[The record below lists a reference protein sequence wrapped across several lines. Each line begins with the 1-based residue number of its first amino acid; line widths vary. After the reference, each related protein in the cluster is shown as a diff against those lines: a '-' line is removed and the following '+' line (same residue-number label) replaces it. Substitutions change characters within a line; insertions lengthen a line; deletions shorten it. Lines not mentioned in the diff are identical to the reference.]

1 LNNVISKKNTIAV
14 FLAVILI
21 AGIIAAFTPSFI
33 IGVNAQSEPYYRDNR
48 YGSEQEYPSEYSDSN
63 SYNIYEPQY
72 GMDNYKKSSRNDN
85 YEQPQYPSYQ
95 PDYKPEYPSY
105 EQDNKHDYKSKK
117 DSSSSVSINKL
128 KCINNNVNINGNNTG
143 DINVGN
149 SGSSASSPGTDEGY
163 LGVGSSGGNY
173 GEGYDNRYKKQKDA
187 GFTCIINNNNNNT
200 NIVAGGGNGTDDG
213 DNVEEPTATLAVG
226 KVVTCNLID
235 VSQATEEACITIE
248 NTLSPDDFNIVV
260 TGNEPDPDEFPG
272 SNNQPVV
279 VTLGAGDYEVTEEL
293 PNLPTLPAGVT
304 VSRTTTFEGD
314 CADVD
319 PSDPESIVAT
329 GTIEAGESQT
339 CTLDNLYEA
348 STIAGGLTSSNINT
362 DTSAFNINSLE
373 GLASSFSSPLTITQ
387 GTEQDLSALEKTA
400 KLKQQWIGL
409 LP

>member
-1 LNNVISKKNTIAV
+1 LNNKIVSIKFNAIFLIIVLVAGTFAAIS
-14 FLAVILI
+14 
-21 AGIIAAFTPSFI
+21 PSFI
-33 IGVNAQSEPYYRDNR
+33 VGAQAEPYYEMDNR
-48 YGSEQEYPSEYSDSN
+48 YN
-63 SYNIYEPQY
+63 SYEPT
-72 GMDNYKKSSRNDN
+72 
-85 YEQPQYPSYQ
+85 EYPSYQ
-95 PDYKPEYPSY
+95 PDYKPEYPS
-105 EQDNKHDYKSKK
+105 DNNYKSKK
-117 DSSSSVSINKL
+117 ESSNSVSINKL
-128 KCINNNVNINGNNTG
+128 NCINNNVNINGNNTG
-143 DINVGN
+143 AINVGN
-149 SGSSASSPGTDEGY
+149 SGKTASSPGTDDEGY
-163 LGVGSSGGNY
+163 LGVGSSGANY
-173 GEGYDNRYKKQKDA
+173 GEGYDNGYKKQKDA
-187 GFTCIINNNNNNT
+187 GFTCVINNNNNNT

-248 NTLSPDDFNIVV
+248 NTLSPDDFNIAV